1 MVEIVGD
8 GYKIIGYNDAFPKKS
23 EVQDEW
29 RTI

>member
-23 EVQDEW
+23 EVQDE
-29 RTI
+29 